1 MILQPVS
8 DQTLCG
14 GLSLGSQ
21 PLLYQLPGAAL
32 RGGWTLA
39 MVLVLTHPPLYYPG
53 SPPGVTATASPSGAP
68 RGWPRALVSCF
79 GRGPGSKSHQPPRG
93 RKAATRELSLEP
105 LLCWSHSWAP
115 CSPVGKREHHR
126 GGVNCGAGA
135 TRAVAEVGQR
145 LGVRPTAFPRNR
157 PQEPPPHRGQASLSA
172 AQGLRLL
179 ESQHL
184 VGEAVEA
191 PLDGRAAAKLL
202 QDSPDVVQVA
212 GGSQPHGERDALWG
226 RGPGSLTWAGGLSE
240 GTEHLPPT
248 SLGGHTRLSPAL
260 WGSLFMG
267 AGGEGG
273 VGGEVTLWS
282 PATAASPS
290 PGLSSPA
297 PEQGRRVQETRKRT
311 QL

>member
-68 RGWPRALVSCF
+68 RGWPWALVSCF

-145 LGVRPTAFPRNR
+145 LGARPTAFPRNR

-172 AQGLRLL
+172 AQASGCWRASTLWEKLLRL
-179 ESQHL
+179 HL
-184 VGEAVEA
+184 TGVLRPNCFRTA
-191 PLDGRAAAKLL
+191 
-202 QDSPDVVQVA
+202 Q
-212 GGSQPHGERDALWG
+212 
-226 RGPGSLTWAGGLSE
+226 TWSRWWA
-240 GTEHLPPT
+240 
-248 SLGGHTRLSPAL
+248 
-260 WGSLFMG
+260 
-267 AGGEGG
+267 
-273 VGGEVTLWS
+273 
-282 PATAASPS
+282 AASPTVS
-290 PGLSSPA
+290 AMPCGAGAGVTDVGWGLVRGHRAPA
-297 PEQGRRVQETRKRT
+297 SH
-311 QL
+311 